1 MTLGRIAA
9 VVVMLLVGACRAGG
23 PSAAKPPSPQ
33 RDLITHAELMAST
46 LSEQDLYQAIQSLRP
61 HFLAPAPGVR
71 PTSASGALSVYVDGV
86 RQAGS
91 ATLRS
96 IGAVRVEEVRYLGP
110 VESRNELGVRA
121 SGGAIMVKLIKPER
135 DKDPQGD
142 GEHW

>member
-1 MTLGRIAA
+1 MTLGRISAIL
-9 VVVMLLVGACRAGG
+9 MLLVVSACGGG
-23 PSAAKPPSPQ
+23 PSVATPPTPQ

-71 PTSASGALSVYVDGV
+71 PASASGTLSVYVDGV
-86 RQAGS
+86 RQAGT
-91 ATLRS
+91 ATLRA
-96 IGAVRVEEVRYLGP
+96 IGAVRAEEVRYLGP

-135 DKDPQGD
+135 DKEPEGQ
-142 GEHW
+142 ERT

>member
-1 MTLGRIAA
+1 MTLGRISAILMML
-9 VVVMLLVGACRAGG
+9 VVCACRGGG
-23 PSAAKPPSPQ
+23 PSVATPPSPQ
-33 RDLITHAELMAST
+33 RDLITHAELMSST

-71 PTSASGALSVYVDGV
+71 PTSASAALSVYVDGV

-91 ATLRS
+91 TTLRN

-135 DKDPQGD
+135 DKAPEGQ
-142 GEHW
+142 EHP